1 MGIVFLVGCSTT
13 PNSDKAYISNAAV
26 PIKTG
31 PITPERQEER
41 AATEKVPDVKL
52 APPTTSGNLQPARLI
67 SFVRPVY
74 PYAARIAR
82 QQGTVTVAI
91 VIAKDGTVVKAKLV
105 SATNDVFI
113 ASALDAVIQWKFRP
127 ATIDGVPVSITSA
140 VPVVFT
146 LE

>member
-1 MGIVFLVGCSTT
+1 
-13 PNSDKAYISNAAV
+13 
-26 PIKTG
+26 
-31 PITPERQEER
+31 
-41 AATEKVPDVKL
+41 
-52 APPTTSGNLQPARLI
+52 
-67 SFVRPVY
+67 VY